1 MRITTEGAG
10 GIQLAYI
17 PAASQVSA
25 RNPGM
30 TRGTEGSFDQ
40 ISISRGVSQE
50 SRFQRELAARIVGE
64 VRTSVGSGRIRQLR
78 EQIQSGTY
86 QIDASAIASAMLLER

>member
-10 GIQLAYI
+10 GIQSAYI

-40 ISISRGVSQE
+40 ISISHGVSQE

-64 VRTSVGSGRIRQLR
+64 VRTSVGSGRIRQICYAPPSVYR
-78 EQIQSGTY
+78 RMVSV
-86 QIDASAIASAMLLER
+86 S

>member
-10 GIQLAYI
+10 GIQSAYI

-40 ISISRGVSQE
+40 ISISHGVSQE
-50 SRFQRELAARIVGE
+50 NRFQRELVARIVGE
-64 VRTSVGSGRIRQLR
+64 VRTSVGSARPEPIRPMLRPSHPPCCWRGEPWSGRIF
-78 EQIQSGTY
+78 
-86 QIDASAIASAMLLER
+86 